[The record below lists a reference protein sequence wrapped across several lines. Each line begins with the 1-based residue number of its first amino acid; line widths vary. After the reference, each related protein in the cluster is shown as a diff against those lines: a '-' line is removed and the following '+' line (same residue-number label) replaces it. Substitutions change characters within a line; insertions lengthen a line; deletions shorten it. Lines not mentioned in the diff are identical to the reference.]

1 MNCCFFCI
9 SCQELFKNLSKNIL
23 GKVPLTKSIKGL
35 DWKKKLKLCFSWI
48 SDNPLSKNQNKLF
61 IELLLKCV
69 GCFRLYNEIK
79 KGFLPKSSY
88 NVINRPT
95 FITKPF
101 LLPKISRNFFPDA
114 WPVDDVMNFWIYLQR
129 FSPGMV
135 DRERRRGQ
143 RNTKIKDL

>member
-1 MNCCFFCI
+1 M
-9 SCQELFKNLSKNIL
+9 SKNIL

-48 SDNPLSKNQNKLF
+48 SDNPLSKNQNKPF

-101 LLPKISRNFFPDA
+101 LLPKISRKFFLKSCLASWWRHELLDLSPE
-114 WPVDDVMNFWIYLQR
+114 I
-129 FSPGMV
+129 FS
-135 DRERRRGQ
+135 
-143 RNTKIKDL
+143 RNGWQGKKKGIEEYKN